1 MEKYQLS
8 KRQQYHLIRLEKS
21 ITLTEI
27 ASVINK
33 SVSLLSKY
41 ERGQDIAL
49 DTVRAYEDYID
60 EVNGVTRRKEA
71 KNTKERIEQ
80 KLDELASI
88 VANISEQTENISRKL
103 DQING

>member
-1 MEKYQLS
+1 MEEYKLS
-8 KRQQYHLIRLEKS
+8 KRQQYHLNRLEKN

-49 DTVRAYEDYID
+49 DTVRAYQDYID
-60 EVNGVTRRKEA
+60 QINGVTRKKEV
-71 KNTKERIEQ
+71 KNTKERIEK
-80 KLDELASI
+80 KLDDLASI
-88 VANISEQTENISRKL
+88 VKNISKQTENISRKL
-103 DQING
+103 DQINE

>member
-1 MEKYQLS
+1 MEEYKLS
-8 KRQQYHLIRLEKS
+8 KRQQYHLNRLEKN

-27 ASVINK
+27 AGAINK

-60 EVNGVTRRKEA
+60 QVNGVTRNKKA

-103 DQING
+103 DQINE